1 MVSKVLGDV
10 VSKVHALLVDLM
22 AMVLENVVAKVLDDV
37 STKFSVMWQLWFLNF
52 LVKNYGF
59 PFL

>member
-10 VSKVHALLVDLM
+10 VSKVHALLGDLM

-37 STKFSVMWQLWFLNF
+37 SIKFSVMWQL
-52 LVKNYGF
+52 YGF
-59 PFL
+59 

>member
-10 VSKVHALLVDLM
+10 VSKVHALLGDLM

-52 LVKNYGF
+52 VVMLRSRY
-59 PFL
+59 